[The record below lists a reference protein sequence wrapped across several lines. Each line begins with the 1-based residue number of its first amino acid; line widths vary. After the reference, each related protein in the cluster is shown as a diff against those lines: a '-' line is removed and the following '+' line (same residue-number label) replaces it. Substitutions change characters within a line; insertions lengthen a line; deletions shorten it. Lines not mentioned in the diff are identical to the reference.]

1 MAKQKGDRNAYDI
14 LGITIDATD
23 RDIKVAYR
31 RKAKALHPDRNLGR
45 EEQAATLFVVVK
57 NAYNLLLD
65 EEKRKALDLKLRAK
79 QRQAA
84 RFSKMNQ
91 DRQDLE
97 ATLRAREKQ
106 ADLQADLPKKA
117 TPASKLAAIRRQNK
131 KIINDS
137 NERLRMKRKRE
148 PSSREPEKNIGK
160 TDLDYL
166 DEDEIFRQLRGHA
179 EAARAQQNVS
189 GE

>member
-97 ATLRAREKQ
+97 ATLKAREKQ
-106 ADLQADLPKKA
+106 ADLPKKV
-117 TPASKLAAIRRQNK
+117 TPASKLAEIRRQNK
-131 KIINDS
+131 QIINDS

-179 EAARAQQNVS
+179 EAARAQQNAS